1 MSNHA
6 SAVSE
11 RRQELQLKCAA
22 QRAELMD
29 IGDDLQR
36 RLHHTDKVIE
46 IAKRVTSAPLLIA
59 AGLALLAILGPTG
72 LVRCSSRAVLL
83 ISGVRRFTRWA
94 S

>member
-11 RRQELQLKCAA
+11 RRRQLQLRCTA
-22 QRAELMD
+22 QRAELLE

-36 RLHHTDKVIE
+36 RLHHTDRVIE
-46 IAKRVTSAPLLIA
+46 IAKHLTSTPLLLA
-59 AGLALLAILGPTG
+59 AGLGLLAILGPTG
-72 LVRCSSRAVLL
+72 LVRWSSRAVLL